1 VALPNLL
8 AAPFAEV
15 CIGISTPRSALASAA
30 SRELNRDMHKR
41 PFGPLGIEVPTI
53 GLGTWH
59 LDEATPDDALD
70 ALRTGLELG
79 LVHIDTAEYYGSAV
93 ERLVGQAV
101 ADRREQV
108 FLVSKIMPND
118 ATRRGTVST
127 CEKDLKRIG
136 TDYLDCYLIHWP
148 GPHPLQDSIAGL
160 EELRESGKIRAWGVS
175 NFDEEL
181 LEKVLNIAGPGK
193 LACNQVLY
201 HLEERTIEHAVL
213 PWCEQHGVA
222 VVGYTPFGE
231 SGFPPRGKAGQVLN
245 AMAKKHGSTER
256 QVALAFLTRRES
268 QFVIPKSGNAEH
280 VRENAG
286 AAKVKLDASDL
297 ATLDAAFPVGPRR
310 GGVAML

>member
-1 VALPNLL
+1 MR
-8 AAPFAEV
+8 
-15 CIGISTPRSALASAA
+15 T
-30 SRELNRDMHKR
+30 R
-41 PFGPLGIEVPTI
+41 PFGPLGIDLPII

-59 LDEATPDDALD
+59 LDEADPDDALD

-79 LVHIDTAEYYGSAV
+79 MLHVDTAEYYGSAV
-93 ERLVGQAV
+93 EGLVGDAI

-118 ATRRGTVST
+118 ATRRGTVRT

-148 GPHPLQDSIAGL
+148 GSHPLEDSIAGL
-160 EELRESGKIRAWGVS
+160 EELREAGKIRSWGVS

-181 LEKVLNIAGPGK
+181 LANVLKIAGPGK

-213 PWCEQHGVA
+213 PWCEQNGVA

-245 AMAKKHGSTER
+245 GVAKKHAVSER

-268 QFVIPKSGNAEH
+268 QFTIPKSGSAKH

-286 AAKVKLDASDL
+286 ATAVTLDAADL
-297 ATLDAAFPVGPRR
+297 AALDAAFPVGPRR
-310 GGVAML
+310 RGVAML

>member
-1 VALPNLL
+1 MR
-8 AAPFAEV
+8 
-15 CIGISTPRSALASAA
+15 T
-30 SRELNRDMHKR
+30 R
-41 PFGPLGIEVPTI
+41 PFGPLGIDLPII

-59 LDEATPDDALD
+59 LDEADPDDALD

-79 LVHIDTAEYYGSAV
+79 MLHVDTAEYYGSAV
-93 ERLVGQAV
+93 EGLVGDAI

-118 ATRRGTVST
+118 ATRRGTVRT

-148 GPHPLQDSIAGL
+148 GSHPLEDSIAGL
-160 EELRESGKIRAWGVS
+160 EELREAGKIRAWGVS

-181 LEKVLNIAGPGK
+181 LAKVLKIAGPGK

-213 PWCEQHGVA
+213 PWCEQNGVA

-231 SGFPPRGKAGQVLN
+231 SGFPPRGKAGHVLN
-245 AMAKKHGSTER
+245 DVAKKHAVSER

-268 QFVIPKSGNAEH
+268 QFVIPKSGNAKH

-286 AAKVKLDASDL
+286 ATSVTLEAADL
-297 ATLDAAFPVGPRR
+297 AALDAAFPVGPRR
-310 GGVAML
+310 RGVAML

>member
-1 VALPNLL
+1 MRR
-8 AAPFAEV
+8 
-15 CIGISTPRSALASAA
+15 RS
-30 SRELNRDMHKR
+30 
-41 PFGPLGIEVPTI
+41 FGPLGIDVPII

-59 LDEATPDDALD
+59 LDEADPDDALQ
-70 ALRTGLELG
+70 ALRTGLDLG
-79 LVHIDTAEYYGSAV
+79 MLHVDTAEYYGSRV
-93 ERLVGQAV
+93 ERLVGDAI
-101 ADRREQV
+101 AERREQV

-118 ATRRGTVST
+118 ATRRGTVRT

-136 TDYLDCYLIHWP
+136 TEYLDCYLIHWP

-160 EELRESGKIRAWGVS
+160 EELREAGKIRAWGVS

-181 LEKVLNIAGPGK
+181 LDKVLKIAGPGK

-231 SGFPPRGKAGQVLN
+231 SGFPPRGKAGHVLN
-245 AMAKKHGSTER
+245 DIAKKHAVTER
-256 QVALAFLTRRES
+256 QVALSFLTRRES
-268 QFVIPKSGNAEH
+268 QFVIPKSGSAEH

-286 AAKVKLDASDL
+286 AASVTLEASDL
-297 ATLDAAFPVGPRR
+297 AALDAAFPVGPARR
-310 GGVAML
+310 GVAML

>member
-1 VALPNLL
+1 
-8 AAPFAEV
+8 
-15 CIGISTPRSALASAA
+15 
-30 SRELNRDMHKR
+30 MQKR
-41 PFGPLGIEVPTI
+41 PFGPLGIDVPVI

-59 LDEATPDDALD
+59 LDEANPDDALD
-70 ALRTGLELG
+70 ALRTGLDLG
-79 LVHIDTAEYYGSAV
+79 MLHVDTAEYYGSAV
-93 ERLVGQAV
+93 EGLVGEAI
-101 ADRREQV
+101 AKRREQV

-118 ATRRGTVST
+118 ATRRGTART

-148 GPHPLQDSIAGL
+148 GPHPLEDSISAL
-160 EELRESGKIRAWGVS
+160 EELREAGKIRAWGVS

-181 LEKVLNIAGPGK
+181 LERVLKIAGPGK

-231 SGFPPRGKAGQVLN
+231 SGFPPRGKAGHVLN
-245 AMAKKHGSTER
+245 DIAEKYAVSER
-256 QVALAFLTRRES
+256 QVALSFLTRRAS
-268 QFVIPKSGNAEH
+268 QFVIPKSGNAKH

-286 AAKVKLDASDL
+286 ADAVTLGASDL
-297 ATLDAAFPVGPRR
+297 AALDAAFPVGARRR
-310 GGVAML
+310 GVATL

>member
-1 VALPNLL
+1 MR
-8 AAPFAEV
+8 
-15 CIGISTPRSALASAA
+15 T
-30 SRELNRDMHKR
+30 R
-41 PFGPLGIEVPTI
+41 PFGPLGINLPII

-59 LDEATPDDALD
+59 LDEAEPEDALD

-79 LVHIDTAEYYGSAV
+79 MLHVDTAEYYGSAV
-93 ERLVGQAV
+93 EGLVGQAV
-101 ADRREQV
+101 AEQRERV

-118 ATRRGTVST
+118 ATRRGTVRT

-148 GPHPLQDSIAGL
+148 GSHPLEDSIAGL
-160 EELRESGKIRAWGVS
+160 EELREAGKIRAWGVS

-181 LEKVLNIAGPGK
+181 LAKVLKIAGPGK

-213 PWCEQHGVA
+213 PWCEEHGVA

-231 SGFPPRGKAGQVLN
+231 SGFPPRGKAGHVLN
-245 AMAKKHGSTER
+245 DVAKKHAVTER

-268 QFVIPKSGNAEH
+268 QFAIPKSGNAKH

-286 AAKVKLDASDL
+286 ATTVTLDAGDL
-297 ATLDAAFPVGPRR
+297 AALDAAFPVGPRR
-310 GGVAML
+310 HGVAML

>member
-1 VALPNLL
+1 
-8 AAPFAEV
+8 
-15 CIGISTPRSALASAA
+15 
-30 SRELNRDMHKR
+30 MHKR
-41 PFGPLGIEVPTI
+41 PFGPLGIDVPII

-59 LDEATPDDALD
+59 LDQASPDDALD

-79 LVHIDTAEYYGSAV
+79 MLHVDTAEYYGVAV
-93 ERLVGQAV
+93 ESLVGQAI
-101 ADRREQV
+101 AARREQV

-118 ATRRGTVST
+118 ATRRGTVRT

-148 GPHPLQDSIAGL
+148 GPHALEDSIAGL
-160 EELRESGKIRAWGVS
+160 EELREAGKIRAWGVS

-181 LEKVLNIAGPGK
+181 LAKVLKIAGPGK

-213 PWCEQHGVA
+213 PWCEQHDVA

-245 AMAKKHGSTER
+245 ALAKKYAATER
-256 QVALAFLTRRES
+256 QVALAFLTRRPS
-268 QFVIPKSGNAEH
+268 QFVIPKSGNAKH

-286 AAKVKLDASDL
+286 ATAVTLEAGDVAS
-297 ATLDAAFPVGPRR
+297 LDAAFPVGPRR
-310 GGVAML
+310 RGVATL